1 MYLLFD
7 YKALFMYTVGPFLAL
22 SLCSPFPR
30 AGPLTDLS
38 GIYDLEPILWHLAQ
52 PSLFIPFFLP
62 YGWGSWPLNLGTV
75 CEVPLTDLPGPTSTG
90 AWTSKYRYTSILCH
104 WAASTVW
111 EVQMLGCVPYPTRLA
126 NCSCPT
132 ELLIL
137 ASAPSQQAER
147 AALPTCP

>member
-52 PSLFIPFFLP
+52 PLCSYHSSFPMAE
-62 YGWGSWPLNLGTV
+62 G
-75 CEVPLTDLPGPTSTG
+75 PG
-90 AWTSKYRYTSILCH
+90 L
-104 WAASTVW
+104 
-111 EVQMLGCVPYPTRLA
+111 
-126 NCSCPT
+126 
-132 ELLIL
+132 
-137 ASAPSQQAER
+137 
-147 AALPTCP
+147 